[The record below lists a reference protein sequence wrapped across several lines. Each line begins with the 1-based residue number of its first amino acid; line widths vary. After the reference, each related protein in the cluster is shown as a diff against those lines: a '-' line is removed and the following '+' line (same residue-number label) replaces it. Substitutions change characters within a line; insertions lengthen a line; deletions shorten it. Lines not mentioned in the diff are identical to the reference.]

1 MPPLDWARQIVGLCQ
16 ALWNADDFVRFRRK
30 ASARAAQFL
39 AHMAEIPDPTQGT
52 SWPAS
57 WVRPKGNLTR
67 GELYFLLALAL
78 LPLISVGLRILAL
91 PGILSPGL
99 SGTLLPSIGHDLSR
113 ILSLQG
119 IPHTD
124 LHRVLY
130 LLFLPIGAI
139 LIALARLTLG
149 MRLIGFRSILIS
161 VGFQQSGIL
170 PSLLLIVAMVIVVIV
185 IRPALVSMRLDYFA
199 RVAVLMCSSVLLLLC
214 VLLLA
219 PLVNSE
225 VLWGVAFFPVLVL
238 GLLAEGIAKTIDQE
252 SSLSALWRT
261 ALTIGVALVLAAISQ
276 IPLLREIA
284 IGFPEL
290 VLTQLVAIILI
301 AEFLDLR
308 LLQDWD
314 AKLTGIDFP
323 RLHSEAAALRVAVV
337 RNYRINGVIGPLG
350 PPSTGGYNRRTVRR
364 ISDSLR
370 KGGHTV
376 QVFEGDIELLAK
388 LKNFMAPDPMTQQPG
403 GIVLNLSH
411 GIQGD
416 TSAAHVPAML
426 ELAGLPYTG
435 PAQRGLIVTMDRVV
449 TKVLLRVA
457 GISTP
462 AARVVG
468 GLKDDYGGLTYPVV
482 VKPRIAARYKLRIA
496 RDRKQLDTI
505 LGVVAGG
512 DQQGAIVEP
521 YVEGREIEV
530 AILGNA
536 VAECLPLV
544 EVLPNRQG
552 KACPAVLGSELE
564 NAVRSAAIEAFRA
577 CACRDYAVINLRIS
591 PFGEPLV
598 LEVEVDG
605 VLAEGESFSIA
616 AEAAGLTFP
625 DLLTR
630 IINVARQRYRVN
642 VPISA
647 GGPLL
652 TAGDVG
658 EHKGRALIARS

>member
-1 MPPLDWARQIVGLCQ
+1 MPRADWARQIVGLGQ
-16 ALWNADDFVRFRRK
+16 ALWNAGDFIRYRRN
-30 ASARAAQFL
+30 ASARAAQFSAYL
-39 AHMAEIPDPTQGT
+39 AEIPGPADAT

-57 WVRPKGNLTR
+57 WLRPKGNLTR
-67 GELYFLLALAL
+67 GELYFVLALAL
-78 LPLISVGLRILAL
+78 LPLISVALRILAL
-91 PGILSPGL
+91 PGMLSPGL

-119 IPHTD
+119 IPPAD
-124 LHRVLY
+124 RHRVLY
-130 LLFLPIGAI
+130 LLFLPISAI

-149 MRLIGFRSILIS
+149 MRVIGFRSILIS

-170 PSLLLIVAMVIVVIV
+170 PSLLLIAAMVIVVIV
-185 IRPALVSMRLDYFA
+185 LRPALVSMRLDYYA
-199 RVAVLMCSSVLLLLC
+199 RVAVLMSSSVMLLLC

-219 PLVNSE
+219 PVLNSDL
-225 VLWGVAFFPVLVL
+225 LWGVAFFPVIVL

-252 SSLSALWRT
+252 SILSALSRT
-261 ALTIGVALVLAAISQ
+261 ALTIGIALVLAAISQ
-276 IPLLREIA
+276 IPLLRDIA
-284 IGFPEL
+284 IEFPEL
-290 VLTQLVAIILI
+290 VLTQIVVIILI

-314 AKLTGIDFP
+314 AKLGGMALP
-323 RLHSEAAALRVAVV
+323 RIHSETAALRIAVV
-337 RNYRINGVIGPLG
+337 RNYRNNGVIGRLG
-350 PPSTGGYNRRTVRR
+350 SPSDGGYRRRTVQR
-364 ISDSLR
+364 IADSLR
-370 KGGHTV
+370 KSGNTV

-388 LKNFMAPDPMTQQPG
+388 LKDFMAPDPMTQQPG
-403 GIVLNLSH
+403 GIVLNLAH

-416 TSAAHVPAML
+416 ASAAHVPAML
-426 ELAGLPYTG
+426 EMAGLPYTG

-449 TKVLLRVA
+449 TKVVLRVA

-462 AARVVG
+462 DARVVG
-468 GLKDDYGGLTYPVV
+468 GLKDEYGGLTYPVV

-505 LGVVAGG
+505 LGVVAAG
-512 DQQGAIVEP
+512 DQQGAVVEP
-521 YVEGREIEV
+521 YVAGREFEA

-536 VAECLPLV
+536 AAECLPLV

-552 KACPAVLGSELE
+552 RACPAVLGPELE
-564 NAVRSAAIEAFRA
+564 KSVRSAALEAFRA
-577 CACRDYAVINLRIS
+577 CACRDYAVVNIRIS

-616 AEAAGLTFP
+616 AEAAGLAFP

-630 IINVARQRYRVN
+630 IVNVARLRYRPN
-642 VPISA
+642 VPIPA

-652 TAGDVG
+652 AAGDAG
-658 EHKGRALIARS
+658 AHKGRALVARS